1 MGQAEIHYYLCIWRN
16 LSEHQSLSLSLTF
29 SKQPTMKQEGK
40 NVEERDM
47 NYGNRMIAHLNME
60 MKITILLDS
69 ELVVWCG

>member
-1 MGQAEIHYYLCIWRN
+1 
-16 LSEHQSLSLSLTF
+16 
-29 SKQPTMKQEGK
+29 MKQEGK

-69 ELVVWCG
+69 ELVV